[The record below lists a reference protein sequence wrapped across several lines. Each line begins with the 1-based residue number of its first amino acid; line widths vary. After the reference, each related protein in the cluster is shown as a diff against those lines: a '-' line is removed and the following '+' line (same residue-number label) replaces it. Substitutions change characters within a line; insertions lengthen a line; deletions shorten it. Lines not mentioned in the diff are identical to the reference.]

1 MDNYWG
7 SEESYSQWRT
17 MNVVCIP
24 PDPKESNES
33 ERRRMQSDAT
43 FGQADTSSG
52 REQNRQ
58 WRSKSTA
65 YIQQKKSPAAI
76 IANQPPQ
83 GGLFHK
89 SGEDDSPTV
98 SRSPMGWMKRLEGWH
113 KDMKIQKEKKK
124 AEKLKQKLGRRPETM
139 YTKGVGPATG
149 GARDFTTASTGSTRS
164 RNGSASPPRSKY
176 KSSQQY
182 RGRSF
187 DKKKRTA
194 SGQKSSGTSS
204 QPQQH
209 PQSEELEQQLSRSLS
224 DPFRSPR
231 DTMGWTDPSRASL
244 HQEIDSQILIR
255 SQDTDTQE
263 FAERSATKSTLE
275 IHSNEGW
282 QGDRRP
288 AAGGE
293 AIDRTRR
300 RSQHSSSHLFAGAVP
315 ISPMHVHVRS
325 GSTDF
330 LSEGDSDDTRGPLN
344 IRRNQSVP
352 VREPQ
357 RIRSIVRGTTVDN
370 AQMIRERAAVVSY
383 LQRKASDLSSV
394 AGSQARSSPR
404 ELHGGRV
411 SVSSSE
417 SSEHVLLSNRSAA
430 TSLGFRKGSFSFFD
444 QLTVDVESSRDNLNQ
459 SFLEEI
465 LTADDEIPEVDLVD
479 WGPKTRSSFR
489 K

>member
-1 MDNYWG
+1 
-7 SEESYSQWRT
+7 
-17 MNVVCIP
+17 MNVVRIA
-24 PDPKESNES
+24 PDPELPNES

-43 FGQADTSSG
+43 FGHAETSSG

-76 IANQPPQ
+76 IANQPPEP
-83 GGLFHK
+83 GLFHK
-89 SGEDDSPTV
+89 SGEEESPIV

-139 YTKGVGPATG
+139 FTKGVGTTTG
-149 GARDFTTASTGSTRS
+149 AGREFTTASTGSNRS
-164 RNGSASPPRSKY
+164 RNGSSSPPRSKH

-187 DKKKRTA
+187 DSKKRTA
-194 SGQKSSGTSS
+194 SRRKGSGTSTQS
-204 QPQQH
+204 QQH
-209 PQSEELEQQLSRSLS
+209 LQSEELEQQLSRSLS

-255 SQDTDTQE
+255 SQDADTQE
-263 FAERSATKSTLE
+263 FTERSASKSIVE
-275 IHSNEGW
+275 EHPSEGW
-282 QGDRRP
+282 QINRRQT
-288 AAGGE
+288 AGGE
-293 AIDRTRR
+293 APDRTRR
-300 RSQHSSSHLFAGAVP
+300 RSHLSSSHLFTGVVP
-315 ISPMHVHVRS
+315 VSPMHVRVRS

-330 LSEGDSDDTRGPLN
+330 LSGGDSDDTNGPLN
-344 IRRNQSVP
+344 MRRNQSVP

-479 WGPKTRSSFR
+479 WGPKTQSSFR